1 MQPRLRLL
9 GSPQLETDGVHLDL
23 SMDRPVSLAFYLLL
37 RGDWVQRSELVY
49 LYYPDA
55 EESHAQSN
63 FRKLIHRLKQHPWAA
78 SLEAEATRLR
88 LVLPTDVAEYR
99 RAIAQKDFAQ
109 ALALHRGT
117 LLDGVQF
124 PDLVGYEA
132 WLELER
138 QEVARAWRMALLEQA
153 HVHNQQHAH
162 AQAEDLL
169 RQAWRLD
176 TTDEA
181 VVQGLLR
188 TLQAAQQPA
197 RAAQV
202 LAEFRQ
208 HLKDIG
214 AVPLES
220 TVDLVQSQSS
230 KPQHNLPQLTTRFVG
245 RKHELAQ
252 VAAQLHNPECRLLC
266 VVGLGGVGK
275 TRFALEVVRQCL
287 DEFPDGVWFVPLVGL
302 ESAQLLISALAT
314 AVGLQFSG
322 TTRLETQ
329 LQNFLRHK
337 KALLLLDNFEQLQA
351 HSTLLEQLLFA
362 APDLKILLTSR
373 VVVGLADEWLFDLT
387 GLSYPPAN
395 TEQALEDF
403 EAVQLFVGR
412 VARRSGGIAET
423 KTLPAIAQFCRQ
435 VQGLPLA
442 LELAAAWTR
451 SLGVVEWLQ
460 RLESRLFSSEL
471 LKDSHQD
478 PFLRQRNLN
487 AILEYTFGLLSPSE
501 LAVLRRL
508 SVFSGSF
515 SLAAAET
522 VAQAHLGHL
531 LHLINLALLQRNL
544 EGRFELH
551 ELVRQFAAKQ
561 LESAEKQA
569 IVQQK
574 NAFFIAFL
582 VEQNKNLHSDISPE
596 TLVQGKLELG
606 NIIEALE
613 HGAMLDIHGGVLTD
627 IQRGAVPDEAWHGF
641 SSLIEVLGLFE
652 LGLQTVQQ
660 WLGSGVQAHL
670 LALQAHFAVKLGED
684 HTAQSS
690 AKACLALETSP
701 IFHGIARYSLG
712 IVAHFA
718 GEFHNALLE
727 YNQALEIFSASHN
740 TSEMAR
746 VHNRIGVI
754 YNNLDQP
761 ERAHQHYQ
769 TALELAQAANDF
781 TEAGLIYNNHGIIFE
796 SLGETQKAK
805 QFYTQALEICQ
816 RIGYLRGSSAALTN
830 LGHLCERE
838 GDYEAAKTHYEHS
851 LTQKKIIGEPIP
863 LAISQTN
870 LADVLYQLGETSRAN
885 QINLQTLELTLNAN
899 ALMYAARV
907 VWSLCKSLVKQHQPH
922 AVRLAQFL
930 SQRHDSE
937 QWVQNE
943 AKDLLTRLGVAP
955 QPSTLEFF
963 ALLEWFKNT
972 DLLEL

>member
-1 MQPRLRLL
+1 MLRLRLL
-9 GSPQLETDGVHLDL
+9 GSPQLETAGVCSDL
-23 SMDRPVSLAFYLLL
+23 PLDRPLSVAFYLLL

-49 LYYPDA
+49 LYYPDTS
-55 EESHAQSN
+55 EELAQSN

-78 SLEAEATRLR
+78 ALEAEATRLR
-88 LVLPTDVAEYR
+88 LVLPSDVAEFR
-99 RAIAQKDFAQ
+99 HAIVQKDFSQ
-109 ALALHRGT
+109 ALALHRGA
-117 LLDGVQF
+117 LLEGVRF
-124 PDLVGYEA
+124 PDLLGYEA

-138 QEVARAWRMALLEQA
+138 QEVARAWRQALLEQA
-153 HVHNQQHAH
+153 QTHNQQHAH

-176 TTDEA
+176 PTDEE

-188 TLQAAQQPA
+188 TLQTAQQPA

-208 HLKDIG
+208 HLHEIG

-220 TVDLVQSQSS
+220 TLGLVQPQNTTV
-230 KPQHNLPQLTTRFVG
+230 QHNLPQLTTRFVG
-245 RKHELAQ
+245 RKRELAQ
-252 VAAQLHNPECRLLC
+252 VSAQLQNPECRLLC

-275 TRFALEVVRQCL
+275 TRFALEAVRQHL
-287 DEFPDGVWFVPLVGL
+287 DEFPDGVWFVPLVGI
-302 ESAQLLISALAT
+302 ESAQLLISALAA

-322 TTRLETQ
+322 SSPLETQ
-329 LQNFLRHK
+329 LHNFLRHK

-351 HSTLLEQLLFA
+351 HGIRLEQLLFA
-362 APDLKILLTSR
+362 APNLKILLTSR
-373 VVVGLADEWLFDLT
+373 VVLGLADEWLFDLS
-387 GLSYPPAN
+387 GLSYPPAK

-412 VARRSGGIAET
+412 VARRSGGVMESN
-423 KTLPAIAQFCRQ
+423 TLPAIAQFCRH

-460 RLESRLFSSEL
+460 RLESRLVTADL
-471 LKDSHQD
+471 LEDSHQD

-487 AILEYTFGLLSPSE
+487 AILHYTFGLLSPSE

-522 VAQAHLGHL
+522 VAEAHLGHL

-551 ELVRQFAAKQ
+551 ELVRQYAAQQ
-561 LESAEKQA
+561 LEPEEKQGLLR
-569 IVQQK
+569 QK
-574 NAFFIAFL
+574 SAFFVEYL
-582 VEQNKNLHSDISPE
+582 VQQNKNLHSNISPE
-596 TLVQGKLELG
+596 TIVQGRLELG

-613 HGAMLDIHGGVLTD
+613 HGA
-627 IQRGAVPDEAWHGF
+627 ASDEAWHGF
-641 SSLIEVLGLFE
+641 LGLIEVLGLFE
-652 LGLQTVQQ
+652 LGLQSVQQ
-660 WLGSGVQAHL
+660 WLESGAKPPL
-670 LALQAHFAVKLGED
+670 LALHAYFAVKLGD
-684 HTAQSS
+684 DQTAQSS
-690 AKACLALETSP
+690 AKACLDLETSS
-701 IFHGIARYSLG
+701 IFHGITRYSLG

-718 GEFHNALLE
+718 GEFQNALLQ
-727 YNQALEIFSASHN
+727 YNHALEIFSASHN

-754 YNNLDQP
+754 YNHLDQP
-761 ERAHQHYQ
+761 EQAHQHYQ
-769 TALELAQAANDF
+769 TALELAQAAGDLA
-781 TEAGLIYNNHGIIFE
+781 EVGLISNNHGIIFE

-805 QFYTQALEICQ
+805 TMYTQALEICQ
-816 RIGYLRGSSAALTN
+816 RLGYLRGSSAALTN

-838 GDYEAAKTHYEHS
+838 CDWHAAKTHYEHS
-851 LTQKKIIGEPIP
+851 LAQKKTIGEPIP

-870 LADVLYQLGETSRAN
+870 LADVLYQLGETRRAN
-885 QINLQTLELTLNAN
+885 QINLQTLEMTLNIN

-907 VWSLCKSLVKQHQPH
+907 VWSFCKHLVDKHRPEAIQ
-922 AVRLAQFL
+922 LAQFL
-930 SQRHDSE
+930 SQQHNSE
-937 QWVQNE
+937 QWVQSE
-943 AKDLLTRLGVAP
+943 AKDLLERLGVAP
-955 QPSTLEFF
+955 EPSKLEFIG
-963 ALLEWFKNT
+963 LLGWLKNSE
-972 DLLEL
+972 LLEL